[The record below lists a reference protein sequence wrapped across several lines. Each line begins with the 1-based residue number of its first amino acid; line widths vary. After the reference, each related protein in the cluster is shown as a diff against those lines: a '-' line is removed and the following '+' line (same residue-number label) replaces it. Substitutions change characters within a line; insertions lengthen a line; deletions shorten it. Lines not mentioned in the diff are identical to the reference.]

1 MQLDLFFG
9 DEHLCQQGL
18 TALEYDP
25 QDPITD
31 VERALINTGR

>member
-1 MQLDLFFG
+1 MNI
-9 DEHLCQQGL
+9 CANQGL